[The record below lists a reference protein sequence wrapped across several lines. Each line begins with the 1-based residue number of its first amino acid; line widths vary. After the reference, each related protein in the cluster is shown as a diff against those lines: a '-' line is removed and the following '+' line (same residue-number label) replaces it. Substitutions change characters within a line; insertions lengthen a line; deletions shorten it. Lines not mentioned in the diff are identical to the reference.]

1 MFKKLWAIQEVKLMG
16 SGGVTVYVSCD
27 TDDATI
33 DEGIEAYRVVWDL
46 PPGKSYRANII
57 RLTSGQVWRTAL
69 LSGQGEW
76 ADTAPFGPV
85 KKKDDLRFELVGVS

>member
-1 MFKKLWAIQEVKLMG
+1 MAVEEVALMSG
-16 SGGVTVYVSCD
+16 GGVTVYVSYD
-27 TDDATI
+27 TSDTTV
-33 DEGIEAYRVVWDL
+33 DEDIEAYRVVWDL

-76 ADTAPFGPV
+76 GDTAPFGPV